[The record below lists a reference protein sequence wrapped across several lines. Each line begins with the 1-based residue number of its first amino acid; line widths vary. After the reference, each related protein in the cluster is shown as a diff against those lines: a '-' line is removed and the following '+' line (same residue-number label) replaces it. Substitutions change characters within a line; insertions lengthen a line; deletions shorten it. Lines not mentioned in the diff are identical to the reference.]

1 MIETIQQV
9 TVSFQNKLPPVRGK
23 GTFQWDPRYDKKRWE
38 KELAARRIKKKKS
51 GKFFRFIKAVI
62 VLIVLLVV
70 GFAGFY
76 MLYPD
81 VSKLRKQNPGKTS
94 FMEYREAEYR
104 AKGKK
109 IRIQSKWVPLR
120 SISPYLMKA
129 VLISEDDKFWSH
141 HGFDTEAI
149 QKALEK
155 NLEAGRFKLG
165 GSTISQ
171 QLTKNLYLTP
181 SKNPIRKLKEAMI
194 TWRLERT
201 LSKRRILELYL
212 NVVEWGEGIFGA
224 ETAARRH
231 FGKPASALTAE
242 EAARLAAALPNPRRY
257 RVDGTS
263 RYVERRAKIIYT
275 IMVRRG
281 IVVPD
286 YEEVTTTPPGT
297 VDETSPISPADREGA
312 NSTNPGP
319 TPPPAGQ

>member
-1 MIETIQQV
+1 MQ
-9 TVSFQNKLPPVRGK
+9 
-23 GTFQWDPRYDKKRWE
+23 
-38 KELAARRIKKKKS
+38 ELATRKVKKKKP
-51 GKFFRFIKAVI
+51 GKLLRFIKVTI
-62 VLIVLLVV
+62 VLVVLLVV

-76 MLYPD
+76 MVYPD
-81 VSKLRKQNPGKTS
+81 VSKLKKQNPGKTS

-104 AKGKK
+104 AKGNK

-129 VLISEDDKFWSH
+129 VLIAEDDKFWSH

-181 SKNPIRKLKEAMI
+181 SKNPVRKLKEAII
-194 TWRLERT
+194 TWRLERA

-224 ETAARRH
+224 EAAARRH
-231 FGKPASALTAE
+231 FGKSASALTAE
-242 EAARLAAALPNPRRY
+242 EAAKLAAALPNPRRY

-286 YEEVTTTPPGT
+286 YEEVTTTPPEDAAQEAT
-297 VDETSPISPADREGA
+297 TPTAQREG
-312 NSTNPGP
+312 P
-319 TPPPAGQ
+319 TGGSETPAVNQSPDAR

>member
-1 MIETIQQV
+1 MIKI
-9 TVSFQNKLPPVRGK
+9 S
-23 GTFQWDPRYDKKRWE
+23 
-38 KELAARRIKKKKS
+38 I
-51 GKFFRFIKAVI
+51 I
-62 VLIVLLVV
+62 LILLVV
-70 GFAGFY
+70 LGFTGFY
-76 MLYPD
+76 LLYPD
-81 VSKLRKQNPGKTS
+81 VSKLKKQNPGKTS
-94 FMEYREAEYR
+94 FMEYREDEYR
-104 AKGKK
+104 AAGKK
-109 IRIQSKWVPLR
+109 VKIQSRWVPLK

-129 VLISEDDKFWSH
+129 VLISEDDKFWKH
-141 HGFDTEAI
+141 HGFDKEAI
-149 QKALEK
+149 QKAFEK
-155 NLEAGRFKLG
+155 NLESGKFKLG

-181 SKNPIRKLKEAMI
+181 AKNPVRKLKEAII

-224 ETAARRH
+224 EAASRRH

-242 EAARLAAALPNPRRY
+242 EAAKLAAALPNPRRY

-286 YEEVTTTPPGT
+286 YEEVVATPAEGTPENVPTPAAEAGGTTTTGETPG
-297 VDETSPISPADREGA
+297 VGLPADTR
-312 NSTNPGP
+312 
-319 TPPPAGQ
+319 